1 LTRVHNSAK
10 VIVIGHDKQIDLKD
24 PKKSGFVPY
33 LEHFRNE
40 PYCKVV
46 ELHVNFRGQLAQHAD
61 NLNW

>member
-1 LTRVHNSAK
+1 
-10 VIVIGHDKQIDLKD
+10 
-24 PKKSGFVPY
+24 VPY